1 MKNPTEWSFA
11 FFDLGAKQAARRVRL
26 HRNLRDVGAAIHSQS
41 VYCMPYSKYSF
52 QQLKKLDKDM
62 FVVRA
67 NVDEENIDE
76 LVQAYDSFI
85 SNLMVN
91 ISKKIDE
98 LEDAKAAS
106 VDMVSKRGY
115 TKRFNKMGERLERLD
130 NVAYLRQDPKCTDK
144 VEEFKRRVA
153 QIDTYEMGK
162 LI

>member
-1 MKNPTEWSFA
+1 
-11 FFDLGAKQAARRVRL
+11 
-26 HRNLRDVGAAIHSQS
+26 
-41 VYCMPYSKYSF
+41 
-52 QQLKKLDKDM
+52 M

>member
-1 MKNPTEWSFA
+1 M
-11 FFDLGAKQAARRVRL
+11 
-26 HRNLRDVGAAIHSQS
+26 AINQTFTT
-41 VYCMPYSKYSF
+41 PE
-52 QQLKKLDKDM
+52 LDKDM

-67 NVDEENIDE
+67 SVDEENIDE

-85 SNLMVN
+85 SSLMVD

-130 NVAYLRQDPKCTDK
+130 HVAYLRKEPQCTGK
-144 VEEFKRRVA
+144 VEEFTRRVA